1 MAEFEV
7 RSSTSRVARG
17 RKSYE
22 DSTVDESAIDTKTK
36 RKRQRDDDDSSY
48 DTSCDYGSRGKRK
61 SARNSGSQ
69 WKKSELDALHVFYAK
84 TPNSPTEI
92 LEKLKSCGSVDEA
105 VYRANAM
112 KFFQCLLKKK
122 LSFSQ
127 DVTMYEQV
135 LQDARNGRSVRELKQ
150 KVETAFDEM
159 KTFWEETTEWLFSS
173 SHETEL
179 PALLEEFH
187 INLTSEEQDF
197 VKKLVHQPH
206 CNWNWTSTQLKC

>member
-1 MAEFEV
+1 MEV
-7 RSSTSRVARG
+7 RSSSRVAARG
-17 RKSYE
+17 RKSHE
-22 DSTVDESAIDTKTK
+22 DSTDYESDIETKNK
-36 RKRQRDDDDSSY
+36 RKRQRDDDDSSC
-48 DTSCDYGSRGKRK
+48 DTSCDYGSRGKKKSTRK
-61 SARNSGSQ
+61 SGSQ

-84 TPNSPTEI
+84 TPNSITEI

-122 LSFSQ
+122 MSFSQ

-173 SHETEL
+173 SHEAEL
-179 PALLEEFH
+179 PALLKEFD

-197 VKKLVHQPH
+197 VKKLVYQPH
-206 CNWNWTSTQLKC
+206 FYWH